1 MIPLWLWAGCVFV
14 LGSCIG
20 SFLNVVIWRLPR
32 NQSLSSPARSY
43 CPRCQKQIAWH
54 DNIPILAW
62 LFLGGKCRKCGQPI
76 SIRYPLVELATGLL
90 FLGLLLVLRG
100 KILPLVLPV
109 IFTAYLLYGFI
120 RPRLP
125 RRVRDEI
132 ESEPDNTSAEEH
144 AEP

>member
-1 MIPLWLWAGCVFV
+1 
-14 LGSCIG
+14 
-20 SFLNVVIWRLPR
+20 
-32 NQSLSSPARSY
+32 
-43 CPRCQKQIAWH
+43 
-54 DNIPILAW
+54 
-62 LFLGGKCRKCGQPI
+62 
-76 SIRYPLVELATGLL
+76 L